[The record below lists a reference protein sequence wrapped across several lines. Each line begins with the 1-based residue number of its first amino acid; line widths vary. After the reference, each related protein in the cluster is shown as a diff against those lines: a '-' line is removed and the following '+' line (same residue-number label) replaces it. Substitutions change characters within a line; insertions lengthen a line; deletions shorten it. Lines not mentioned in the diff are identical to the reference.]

1 MEIVCENYI
10 TFTSLRN
17 FFKVTTVILLGLFIS
32 VKKTL
37 VITLL
42 WNGKSPGLDFGLGAL
57 GLGLYVEGVVL
68 KYIPVQRLLIQ

>member
-1 MEIVCENYI
+1 MRNWCTNIIAYVLGYTSKLDMEIVCENYI

-42 WNGKSPGLDFGLGAL
+42 
-57 GLGLYVEGVVL
+57 
-68 KYIPVQRLLIQ
+68 